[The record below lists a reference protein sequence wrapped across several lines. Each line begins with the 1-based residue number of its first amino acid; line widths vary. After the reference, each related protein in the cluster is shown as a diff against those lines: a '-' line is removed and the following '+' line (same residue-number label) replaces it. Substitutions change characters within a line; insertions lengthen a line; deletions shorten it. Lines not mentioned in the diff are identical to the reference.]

1 MERKEEVMKSPKR
14 VLSLLLSLVLMLSC
28 IPTVALAEE
37 TPALPT
43 AAFTDLQNEDF
54 TFAVNFLN
62 DTPSTEQSNYYGSW
76 QAEFEV
82 SFSKPITLN
91 ADGTADGYVGFQ
103 MDYFGVDWINLPVE
117 SVTLAAGQPL
127 NVMESLMAS
136 MGASGSVAYYDI
148 RDAFFNLNLGVK
160 LSDEY
165 LAANPNVMT
174 TIAIKLTNPETN
186 EVVVLAKYV
195 NGVPEYPTATVTPIM
210 QEGMTFA
217 MNFLMDEPSE
227 EQLTYYGDW
236 FADFEITINKDVV
249 FDANGTGD
257 GWLAGQYDEWSPN
270 WVNVPIEPVTIKA
283 GETLKIM
290 EFAAELLGQSGL
302 KLTYAEVYESVKDFD
317 CSVFFDEEFLVAN
330 PDVEVTLELKM
341 YSPDGAKSSVIG
353 ETLDFTYNPE
363 TPDLPTATV
372 TDTEN
377 DDLTFSMNFKVDEA
391 TLSQQ
396 AYYGKWYADFELTV
410 NKTVVFNNDGS
421 ADGWLAGQYDAWSEN
436 WVTVP
441 FGNYAPVTLKA
452 GDTLRI
458 MEFAA
463 ELMGEPGL
471 KYTFQEVYDFVKD
484 FDCGVYFDTEF
495 LAANPDLEV
504 TLELKM
510 YNPADETE
518 SYVIGET
525 YTFINNFVAQN
536 TATEKLYTTV
546 NDAMLD
552 GAAGETVVLLKD
564 VTETIVYVLTDTTLD
579 LNGKTLTADYVSC
592 FGDLVDN
599 SADNAGVLVVPTK
612 QFMIREDNS
621 QLPVHDGT
629 GYRFVEVQRIAT
641 AMASEYKFAFQPR
654 IEPAMLDLL
663 EQGADVTGVTIQVLV
678 SWKQG
683 NGERTQKFVYND
695 SHVQEYLDSYKA
707 STDEYGNMFTLTLNG
722 AENFEE
728 LTFTAQIVSTNN
740 VTFSS

>member
-1 MERKEEVMKSPKR
+1 MF
-14 VLSLLLSLVLMLSC
+14 
-28 IPTVALAEE
+28 ALARNDMFFNVKFHKNSRIFI
-37 TPALPT
+37 TFPV
-43 AAFTDLQNEDF
+43 DF
-54 TFAVNFLN
+54 WVTVPF
-62 DTPSTEQSNYYGSW
+62 G
-76 QAEFEV
+76 
-82 SFSKPITLN
+82 
-91 ADGTADGYVGFQ
+91 
-103 MDYFGVDWINLPVE
+103 DYAP
-117 SVTLAAGQPL
+117 VTL
-127 NVMESLMAS
+127 E
-136 MGASGSVAYYDI
+136 
-148 RDAFFNLNLGVK
+148 
-160 LSDEY
+160 
-165 LAANPNVMT
+165 
-174 TIAIKLTNPETN
+174 
-186 EVVVLAKYV
+186 
-195 NGVPEYPTATVTPIM
+195 
-210 QEGMTFA
+210 
-217 MNFLMDEPSE
+217 
-227 EQLTYYGDW
+227 
-236 FADFEITINKDVV
+236 
-249 FDANGTGD
+249 
-257 GWLAGQYDEWSPN
+257 
-270 WVNVPIEPVTIKA
+270 A

-290 EFAAELLGQSGL
+290 EFAAEMTNQSGL
-302 KLTYAEVYESVKDFD
+302 KLTYADVYTSVKDFD
-317 CSVFFDEEFLVAN
+317 CGVYFTPEFLAAN
-330 PDVEVTLELKM
+330 PDLEVTLELKM
-341 YSPDGAKSSVIG
+341 YNPADETESYVIG
-353 ETLDFTYNPE
+353 ETYEFSAAPE
-363 TPDLPTATV
+363 LPTATV
-372 TDTEN
+372 TETEN

-391 TLSQQ
+391 ALSQQ

-441 FGNYAPVTLKA
+441 FGNYAPVTLEA
-452 GDTLRI
+452 GETLRI

-471 KYTFQEVYDFVKD
+471 KYTFQEVYDYVKD

-495 LAANPDLEV
+495 LMANPDLEV

-510 YNPADETE
+510 YNPTDETE

-552 GAAGETVVLLKD
+552 CAAGETVVLLKD

-579 LNGKTLTADYVSC
+579 LNGKSLTANYVSC

-599 SADNAGVLVVPTK
+599 SADNTGVLVVPNK

-695 SHVQEYLDSYKA
+695 SHVQEYLDSYEA
-707 STDEYGNMFTLTLNG
+707 STDKYGDMFTLTLNG